1 MPKRYLCG
9 TDLIDVLEGRNLS
22 LEARYL
28 FRCLL
33 ANTYMS
39 VDGLYLMTTRNLV
52 HITGI
57 PEGALGSAI
66 GELVCIG
73 LVVHDNDLLFIPRIP
88 DEQSLL
94 GKAGWWSV
102 LRRSRSTFEA
112 RPSDEPGRVNRAFTA
127 FMEHHAA
134 LFEQID
140 SPDFDEAIARS
151 RNRKAA
157 KTQASGGLS
166 EQVRSIEED
175 SALSAADLSAVQPS
189 PQGRYQEHEP
199 SSYQQLPA
207 ATKSKNKNS
216 SSSLLQ
222 GKDCSVGNGEGR
234 VESARE
240 GKPPPGPIL
249 LRSIKGRTTNIQS
262 GNDAA
267 VSVGDILR
275 SMIGTGRPLH
285 PS

>member
-57 PEGALGSAI
+57 PESALGSAV
-66 GELVCIG
+66 GELVRIG
-73 LVVHDNDLLFIPRIP
+73 LLVHDNDLLFIPRIP

-112 RPSDEPGRVNRAFTA
+112 RPSDDPGKTNRAFTA
-127 FMEHHAA
+127 FVKHHAA

-151 RNRKAA
+151 KKRKAA
-157 KTQASGGLS
+157 ETQASGGLHA
-166 EQVRSIEED
+166 EEN
-175 SALSAADLSAVQPS
+175 SALDGSHLSALQAS
-189 PQGRYQEHEP
+189 PEGENQEHEP

-222 GKDCSVGNGEGR
+222 GKDCSVGYGEGR

-240 GKPPPGPIL
+240 GKPPPGPIP
-249 LRSIKGRTTNIQS
+249 LRSIKGRITSEQS
-262 GNDAA
+262 GNDSA

-275 SMIGTGRPLH
+275 SMLGTGRPLH